1 MKTVVTTA
9 LLSLVLSMP
18 LSAQT
23 SAEELFAMSNDS
35 AAETILREHSMG
47 DMTVARIK
55 LALDNMSAA
64 ERKAFFDRSPASRM
78 EVLDCMQKTDSGDSP
93 AESCAIGN

>member
-1 MKTVVTTA
+1 MKKIILATA
-9 LLSLVLSMP
+9 LTLIAFSGPVF
-18 LSAQT
+18 AET

-35 AAETILREHSMG
+35 AAETLIRETSMG

-64 ERKAFFDRSPASRM
+64 E
-78 EVLDCMQKTDSGDSP
+78 
-93 AESCAIGN
+93 SCAIGN